1 MCKLYP
7 NKIKKKCL
15 KIGRA
20 NLLTP
25 QLTGM
30 I

>member
-7 NKIKKKCL
+7 NKIKKCL